1 MTHGEAL
8 TEGADAQSYMAIK
21 AQAARKTANDAEAVT
36 NATLADY
43 NSKLKAEA
51 AIQKIIDDANAD
63 LNNTQSNLAAK
74 KKQLDDA
81 KVKAEPA
88 RQEMVKLRAARSAE
102 QEYHDELEQQA
113 SELLVDATELTKD
126 VVPAKEQLDLANQL
140 LADQILIVKEATA
153 DSTYYARRAAKLK
166 TPEAQAL
173 AVEAQ
178 AARAQANRIQGAL
191 AKQAN
196 LAKDNLETVQS
207 DLAFAAK
214 DKVDTR
220 KAADEHM
227 VDLNKAKKDAGDAE
241 AKYNKYVSDT
251 KTLPN
256 VIKQL
261 TADVQ
266 VKGVTAAKVT
276 KDNKVALGQAA
287 SARAQAE
294 IIYKNTKAKS
304 DALKAVANQA
314 DADSAAYDKAHS
326 ANWNTGN
333 SNSTKGK

>member
-1 MTHGEAL
+1 MARFYTPFVAL
-8 TEGADAQSYMAIK
+8 VLVSALLVPNFSGADAQSYMAIK

-74 KKQLDDA
+74 KKQLDVA
-81 KVKAEPA
+81 KTKAEPA

-113 SELLVDATELTKD
+113 SESIVDATELAKD

-140 LADQILIVKEATA
+140 LADQILIAKEATA

-173 AVEAQ
+173 AAEAQ
-178 AARAQANRIQGAL
+178 LARAQANRIQGAL
-191 AKQAN
+191 AKQVN
-196 LAKDNLETVQS
+196 LAKDKLETMQS
-207 DLAFAAK
+207 DLAFALK

-220 KAADEHM
+220 KAADEHL

-241 AKYNKYVSDT
+241 ATYTKYVSDT
-251 KTLPN
+251 KTLPL
-256 VIKQL
+256 VINQL
-261 TADVQ
+261 TADV
-266 VKGVTAAKVT
+266 KAKTLNAAKELCPWLVC
-276 KDNKVALGQAA
+276 
-287 SARAQAE
+287 
-294 IIYKNTKAKS
+294 
-304 DALKAVANQA
+304 
-314 DADSAAYDKAHS
+314 
-326 ANWNTGN
+326 
-333 SNSTKGK
+333 

>member
-1 MTHGEAL
+1 MARFYIPFVAL
-8 TEGADAQSYMAIK
+8 VLVSALLVPNFSGADAQSYMAIK

-36 NATLADY
+36 NATLADC

-74 KKQLDDA
+74 KKQLDVA
-81 KVKAEPA
+81 KTKAEPA

-113 SELLVDATELTKD
+113 SESIVDATELAKD

-140 LADQILIVKEATA
+140 LADQILIAKEATA

-173 AVEAQ
+173 AAEAQ
-178 AARAQANRIQGAL
+178 LARAQANRIQGAL
-191 AKQAN
+191 AKQVN
-196 LAKDNLETVQS
+196 LAKDNLETMQS
-207 DLAFAAK
+207 DLAFALK

-220 KAADEHM
+220 KAVDEHL

-241 AKYNKYVSDT
+241 ATYTKYVSDT
-251 KTLPN
+251 KMLPL
-256 VIKQL
+256 VINQL
-261 TADVQ
+261 TADV
-266 VKGVTAAKVT
+266 
-276 KDNKVALGQAA
+276 
-287 SARAQAE
+287 
-294 IIYKNTKAKS
+294 KAKT
-304 DALKAVANQA
+304 L
-314 DADSAAYDKAHS
+314 
-326 ANWNTGN
+326 NTA
-333 SNSTKGK
+333 KELCPWLVC